1 MTQMH
6 EPSPRTSRLTIAGG
20 LAAAIIVG
28 GAGFVIGRG
37 TAPAPTP
44 VELPVST
51 PLPKPSP
58 AAAGITQMTLDRTGL
73 LALVNSAA
81 DAAASGE
88 LTPKDVQAAAGRR
101 FDIVLPFGCGGPAG
115 PGWATGLGWQY
126 DEKTETL
133 RIRVNPTRWSGED
146 WQLPNNDAESASLDG
161 FWISRPWSSSAHCP
175 PVTPHVPAIGEPA
188 PLPGQTLA
196 IARAIDGATATPPRP
211 YETVQRLGRED
222 FDPARG
228 FHLRIIGRTDP
239 QSSNPAVRCVQT
251 GGSDQRPLCLFMG
264 EFAELRIENPVDGKI
279 LASWPM
285 NDVRPRDN

>member
-1 MTQMH
+1 MAQMH

-28 GAGFVIGRG
+28 GAGFMIGRG
-37 TAPAPTP
+37 TAPAPP
-44 VELPVST
+44 PAEPPVSAPSPT
-51 PLPKPSP
+51 PSP
-58 AAAGITQMTLDRTGL
+58 AAAGIAQMPVDRAGL
-73 LALVNSAA
+73 LALVNSTA
-81 DAAASGE
+81 DAVASGQQ
-88 LTPKDVQAAAGRR
+88 TPKDVQAAAGRR

-146 WQLPNNDAESASLDG
+146 WQLPNNNAASVSVEG
-161 FWISRPWSSSAHCP
+161 FWIARPWSSSAHCP
-175 PVTPHVPAIGEPA
+175 LVTPQVPAIGDPA
-188 PLPGQTLA
+188 PRPGQTLA
-196 IARAIDGATATPPRP
+196 IARAIDGTTSTPPRP
-211 YETVQRLGRED
+211 YETVQRIGRED

-228 FHLRIIGRTDP
+228 FQLRIIGRTDP
-239 QSSNPAVRCVQT
+239 QSRNPAVRCIQT
-251 GGSDQRPLCLFMG
+251 VDSDQRPLCLFMG
-264 EFAELRIENPVDGKI
+264 EFAELRIENPVGGKI